1 MWLIQELGMRES
13 HNAKYYQFIEDNLR
27 RYENNEPML
36 MMNVNDISA
45 DTSNLLDGWSEIKQQ
60 IKHMDGVED
69 RIALLKNYLN
79 ETTQSK
85 SLKELLQL
93 IENDQENLKK
103 MNKDQKTI
111 DALEELQQTITS
123 LRKLHLV

>member
-1 MWLIQELGMRES
+1 
-13 HNAKYYQFIEDNLR
+13 
-27 RYENNEPML
+27 ML
-36 MMNVNDISA
+36 DR
-45 DTSNLLDGWSEIKQQ
+45 WSEIKQQ
-60 IKHMDGVED
+60 IKLMDGVED
-69 RIALLKNYLN
+69 RIELLKSYLN

-93 IENDQENLKK
+93 IENDRENLKK
-103 MNKDQKTI
+103 MNEDQKTI

>member
-1 MWLIQELGMRES
+1 
-13 HNAKYYQFIEDNLR
+13 
-27 RYENNEPML
+27 
-36 MMNVNDISA
+36 
-45 DTSNLLDGWSEIKQQ
+45 
-60 IKHMDGVED
+60 MDGVED
-69 RIALLKNYLN
+69 RIELLKSYLN

-93 IENDQENLKK
+93 IENDRENLKK
-103 MNKDQKTI
+103 MNEDQKTI